1 MRDLQGYRNY
11 VYQYLDVESLDIPE
25 SLIDTWAEEGYRKII
40 ESIRRWP
47 FFEMT
52 ATVTT
57 EPDVRAYAMPGQ
69 MIDVRAIEAPW
80 QVLRYIDYH
89 EARNKFH
96 LYSGIVS
103 RGSARAYSVWA
114 GQIQIWPMPDAAE
127 ELQVDGYRRPTDW
140 VAQGAGAT
148 PDFPEEFEDA
158 LVAWVIYRAH
168 MHQDDT
174 ELAEVDRRDFQ
185 EILESL
191 ISREFQNPSAFPLQ
205 VGLGGVQHRALP
217 SRLAYPWE

>member
-1 MRDLQGYRNY
+1 MRDLQGYRDY

-40 ESIRRWP
+40 NAIRRWP

-52 ATVTT
+52 ATLTT
-57 EPDVRAYAMPGQ
+57 SPDVREYALPGQ
-69 MIDVRAIEAPW
+69 MTDVRAVEAPW
-80 QVLRYIDYH
+80 QILNYIDFH

-114 GQIQIWPMPDAAE
+114 GKIQIWPMPDAAE
-127 ELQVDGYRRPTDW
+127 ELLIDGYRSPIDW

-158 LVAWVIYRAH
+158 LLAWVIYRAH

-185 EILESL
+185 EILEAL
-191 ISREFQNPSAFPLQ
+191 IAREFQSPSAYPMRI
-205 VGLGGVQHRALP
+205 GSGGVRHRPLP
-217 SRLAYPWE
+217 NRLAYPWE